1 MLFLATIMGEREWE
15 QGPGE
20 EEGGG
25 KLRIYNGA
33 QGERIRNKQGAK
45 EEEGKPMIYADEL
58 FARRLH
64 SDGDLRSKKS
74 QARMWDQCNA
84 LIGKLC

>member
-15 QGPGE
+15 QGLRE
-20 EEGGG
+20 EG

-45 EEEGKPMIYADEL
+45 DEERGEL
-58 FARRLH
+58 
-64 SDGDLRSKKS
+64 
-74 QARMWDQCNA
+74 
-84 LIGKLC
+84 

>member
-1 MLFLATIMGEREWE
+1 MFSTILKLKEKKESMLFLATIMGEREWE

-45 EEEGKPMIYADEL
+45 EEEGKHDI
-58 FARRLH
+58 
-64 SDGDLRSKKS
+64 
-74 QARMWDQCNA
+74 C
-84 LIGKLC
+84 

>member
-45 EEEGKPMIYADEL
+45 EEEGKHDI
-58 FARRLH
+58 
-64 SDGDLRSKKS
+64 
-74 QARMWDQCNA
+74 C
-84 LIGKLC
+84 